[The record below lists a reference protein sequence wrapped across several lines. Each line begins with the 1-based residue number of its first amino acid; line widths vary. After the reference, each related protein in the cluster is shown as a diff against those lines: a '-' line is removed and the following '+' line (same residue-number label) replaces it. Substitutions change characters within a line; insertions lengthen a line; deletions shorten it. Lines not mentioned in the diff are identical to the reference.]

1 VAPFHPLREYA
12 RAFTARAGAALA
24 VFFTIAAVL
33 LAGGGDQPLATA
45 EANKGDTGAGDAA
58 VTGQTGN
65 PTEAPADEPV
75 IGEAPLEAPPAAA
88 APAEAPPADA
98 APAEAPPAQAAPAE
112 APPAEA
118 APAEAPPAEA
128 PPPTVSKS
136 AVGGQALAESHALGG
151 GDDEG
156 DADGKSTVP
165 DKDDGGGGKD
175 GDGDDDGR
183 SGGGGGGDGDDDG
196 RSGGGG
202 DGDGDDDGW
211 HGGGDDDGSQGGGD
225 DDDGR
230 GDDDDDDDG
239 KSGGGN
245 SPPSG
250 GSKDDDDDDDDDGDD
265 DEPAPSGRARVTQPP
280 TPGQFSGDDSGG
292 SGGDSQETP
301 ATTEEPGDGTFTLA
315 DNGGREGER
324 RSQSDNQ
331 TIRATG
337 GGSDAGQDT
346 TGTGG
351 VPAGGTGDTGSGSA
365 PGGTGGTATSGG
377 AGGSGAGGGS
387 SAGGDEAGG
396 GDGAGGG
403 GGEAEGGAGGRGDSS
418 RSGGDEQLDFLPRV
432 VTDPVTRFVEK
443 VPDTLK
449 AALAALAA
457 LSVLL
462 GVGYLLAALRA
473 RRLARQRR
481 ELLQEVG
488 LLQTA
493 LLPPVPDKVG
503 ALLTSVAYR
512 PADGPGAGGDFYDV
526 VPLAGGS
533 VGFILG
539 DVSGH
544 GRGALA
550 RTAFMRY
557 TLRAYLE
564 AGLEPRVALQ
574 VAGRVIDENL
584 GGDFATVLLAIHDP
598 ETGSL
603 TYATAGHPAPIV
615 VGPETHVPVTA
626 GSSPPI
632 GVGVRTGLRQTTV
645 PLVPGSVAALFT
657 DGLME
662 ARTENG
668 ILGRERLEELLRE
681 IEDDPSAHRL
691 IDRVAS
697 EATLLS
703 DDMAAVVVTPTAG
716 VTAGLFRT
724 EQLELSAPELEG
736 PIARRFLEATGLP
749 EAEVAEAEREA
760 RQLAGRFGGVVLHVV
775 FGNPL
780 SVEVLPRNV
789 ESIEAASRRLSAG
802 TAQ

>member
-1 VAPFHPLREYA
+1 VAPFHPLRDDA
-12 RAFTARAGAALA
+12 RAFTARAGAAIA
-24 VFFTIAAVL
+24 VFFTIAVVV

-58 VTGQTGN
+58 VVAQTSN
-65 PTEAPADEPV
+65 PTEAPAAEPV
-75 IGEAPLEAPPAAA
+75 LGATPP
-88 APAEAPPADA
+88 
-98 APAEAPPAQAAPAE
+98 EAPPAQAAPAE

-118 APAEAPPAEA
+118 PPAETPPVEAPPADAPRAEAPPAQAAPAEAQPAAKPPAGGEA
-128 PPPTVSKS
+128 P
-136 AVGGQALAESHALGG
+136 AESRATGG

-156 DADGKSTVP
+156 DAGGKSSIP
-165 DKDDGGGGKD
+165 DKDDGNGGGGGKD
-175 GDGDDDGR
+175 GDDDGW
-183 SGGGGGGDGDDDG
+183 SGGGGRDDDDDDDDG
-196 RSGGGG
+196 
-202 DGDGDDDGW
+202 GW
-211 HGGGDDDGSQGGGD
+211 NGGGD

-230 GDDDDDDDG
+230 DDDDDDDGWNGRDDDDDDDDG
-239 KSGGGN
+239 KPGRGN

-250 GSKDDDDDDDDDGDD
+250 GGKGDDDDDDDGDD
-265 DEPAPSGRARVTQPP
+265 DEPAPSGRGQVVQPP
-280 TPGQFSGDDSGG
+280 AQSSGDDSGG
-292 SGGDSQETP
+292 SGGGPPAGGQDGGTQEP
-301 ATTEEPGDGTFTLA
+301 AAGGVSFA
-315 DNGGREGER
+315 DTGGREGER
-324 RSQSDNQ
+324 RSELSGQ
-331 TIRATG
+331 TIPNAGGDTDADQDSTG
-337 GGSDAGQDT
+337 GGAP
-346 TGTGG
+346 TGD
-351 VPAGGTGDTGSGSA
+351 TGDTGSGSA
-365 PGGTGGTATSGG
+365 PAATGGAATSGAAGG
-377 AGGSGAGGGS
+377 AG
-387 SAGGDEAGG
+387 AGGDEADGA
-396 GDGAGGG
+396 DGAGGG
-403 GGEAEGGAGGRGDSS
+403 GGGGGEGGAGGAGEGSGGDSS
-418 RSGGDEQLDFLPRV
+418 SGAEGDEQLDFLPRV
-432 VTDPVTRFVEK
+432 VADPVTRIVEK
-443 VPDTLK
+443 VPDALK

-526 VPLAGGS
+526 IPLAGGG

-584 GGDFATVLLAIHDP
+584 GGDFATVLLAVHDP

-615 VGPETHVPVTA
+615 VGPENHVPVTA

-645 PLVPGSVAALFT
+645 PLVSGSVAALFT

-691 IDRVAS
+691 IDRVTS

-724 EQLELSAPELEG
+724 EQLELSAPELDG

-760 RQLAGRFGGVVLHVV
+760 RELAGRFGGVVLHVV

-780 SVEVLPRNV
+780 SVQVLPRNV
-789 ESIEAASRRLSAG
+789 ESIEAASRRVSAG
-802 TAQ
+802 TAR